1 MSVILLRMTSQLNS
15 FNSDLFSYPMS
26 PVKEKKNVTA
36 KKNESVTVD
45 LILIRIRITHLIII
59 CLMQRG

>member
-26 PVKEKKNVTA
+26 PVKEKKNVTV
-36 KKNESVTVD
+36 KKMSLSL
-45 LILIRIRITHLIII
+45 LI
-59 CLMQRG
+59 